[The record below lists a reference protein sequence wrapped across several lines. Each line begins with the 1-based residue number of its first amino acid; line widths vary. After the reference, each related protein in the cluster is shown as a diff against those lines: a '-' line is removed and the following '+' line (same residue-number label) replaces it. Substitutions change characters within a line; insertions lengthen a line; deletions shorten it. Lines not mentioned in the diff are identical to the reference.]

1 MTSPRCGTK
10 SQANTNNN
18 NNNCNTN
25 NNHAA
30 GELHQRRMLANN
42 GCTGTS
48 SLSRTKCARSE
59 QVRGARSLEQVQK
72 WQQQRQ
78 KLSHCQFD
86 GDEENCGVREYPTL
100 THDSVVL
107 GPKLGVGGF
116 GIVFQIK
123 DILLKDDKDDDSQ
136 NKDKASSEQASE
148 DTTETDNT
156 AHEHHYDVRTAKQ
169 FMAKHVL
176 RFGQARYAIKKLLPT
191 LSQTELQRGKF
202 DLAIEATLLSTLW
215 HPNIIRMR
223 AIRQG
228 DPTQEGFFIVMD
240 CLVNTLDQ
248 RVIEWSTLNKEAQG
262 SKSCLFCAKNNNN
275 TADAE
280 TLRDLLQA
288 RLWVARDLASAL
300 VYLHN
305 HGVVYRDLKQPNV
318 GFDVRENV
326 KLFDFGLAKPLPGKP
341 NADGFYQLTPC
352 TGSLP
357 TMAPEVVLAKPYNQ
371 SCDVFSFGILLWE
384 ILSLQPAFNLFSP
397 ADFKQKV
404 AIGGFRPSQTSS
416 NNISSPLQGLIKSC
430 WHVDP
435 HARPTMAAVKD
446 RLAKQLQMLL
456 DESAAGAPAFLNR
469 TRHLN
474 NVSSRSWRFL
484 LSEK

>member
-1 MTSPRCGTK
+1 MTTFPRCATK
-10 SQANTNNN
+10 SRANNN
-18 NNNCNTN
+18 NNITN
-25 NNHAA
+25 NNHEA
-30 GELHQRRMLANN
+30 GELHQRRMLTANN
-42 GCTGTS
+42 GCT
-48 SLSRTKCARSE
+48 SRKKSARSE
-59 QVRGARSLEQVQK
+59 QVRGALSLEQVQK

-78 KLSHCQFD
+78 NLSRRQFD
-86 GDEENCGVREYPTL
+86 GDEENCRVREYPTL
-100 THDSVVL
+100 TQDSVVL

-116 GIVFQIK
+116 GIVFQVK
-123 DILLKDDKDDDSQ
+123 QILLKDDNDDD
-136 NKDKASSEQASE
+136 NHDKDEPSLEHASE
-148 DTTETDNT
+148 DTTDTENT

-176 RFGQARYAIKKLLPT
+176 RFGQARYAIKTLLPT
-191 LSQTELQRGKF
+191 LSPTELQRGKF

-228 DPTQEGFFIVMD
+228 NPTQEGFFIVMD

-248 RVIEWSTLNKEAQG
+248 RVIEWSALNKEAKG
-262 SKSCLFCAKNNNN
+262 SKSCLFCAKNNN

-300 VYLHN
+300 VYLHS
-305 HGVVYRDLKQPNV
+305 HGVIYRDLKQPNV

-326 KLFDFGLAKPLPGKP
+326 KLFDFGLAKALPGKP

-357 TMAPEVVLAKPYNQ
+357 TMAPEVVLGKPYNQ

-384 ILSLQPAFNLFSP
+384 IMSLQPAFNLFSP
-397 ADFKQKV
+397 ADFKKKV

-416 NNISSPLQGLIKSC
+416 NNISSPLRGLIKSC

-435 HARPTMAAVKD
+435 DTRPTIAAVKD

-474 NVSSRSWRFL
+474 NVSSRSLRFL